1 MAESQAPLLDRH
13 QRRETAGAGS
23 PQDVTMRV
31 PTPKTSRP
39 ITLSTPPRRS
49 GAPPR

>member
-23 PQDVTMRV
+23 PQDVTMRDAHAEDQPPDHIV
-31 PTPKTSRP
+31 HA
-39 ITLSTPPRRS
+39 STP
-49 GAPPR
+49 